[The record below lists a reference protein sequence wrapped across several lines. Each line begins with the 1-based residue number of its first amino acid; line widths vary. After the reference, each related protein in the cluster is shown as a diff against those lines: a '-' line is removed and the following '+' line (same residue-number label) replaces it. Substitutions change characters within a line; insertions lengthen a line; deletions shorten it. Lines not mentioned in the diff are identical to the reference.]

1 MEFTVTQLLI
11 DPPPDLWY
19 VLLREPHGFFQR
31 KSPTV
36 LKIKAKEDNW
46 VIMKT
51 KKIRQKKN
59 KNVLPPGQKARSHF
73 HSSVEGFPVMNSR
86 GKQNTLLVCLF
97 VFAALSRAT
106 LHESFQDKR

>member
-51 KKIRQKKN
+51 KKIRQKKT
-59 KNVLPPGQKARSHF
+59 KTCYL
-73 HSSVEGFPVMNSR
+73 
-86 GKQNTLLVCLF
+86 
-97 VFAALSRAT
+97 
-106 LHESFQDKR
+106 QDKKPAVIFIHLLRDSL